1 MSAEDDALLANLT
14 AGAGEQF
21 GTGAAAGARLRR
33 MAAESLGNLG
43 GADSPVLVLVVEREP
58 GSEELQL
65 AIGGTTRPSQ
75 VPRVLRMIADEYEH
89 RTKARC
95 N

>member
-14 AGAGEQF
+14 GGAGEQF
-21 GTGAAAGARLRR
+21 ETGADAAERLRH
-33 MAAESLGNLG
+33 MADQAFG
-43 GADSPVLVLVVEREP
+43 GADAPVLVLVVERQP
-58 GSEELQL
+58 DSEVLL
-65 AIGGTTRPSQ
+65 MAVGGTTRPSQ